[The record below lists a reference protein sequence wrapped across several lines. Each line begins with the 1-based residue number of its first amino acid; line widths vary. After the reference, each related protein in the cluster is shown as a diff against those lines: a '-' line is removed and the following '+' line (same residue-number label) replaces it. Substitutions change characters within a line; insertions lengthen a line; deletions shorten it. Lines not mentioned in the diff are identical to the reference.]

1 MHAWAHTL
9 VSSYPRLLSKR
20 VPRPP
25 KLFVKTAVVQSLM
38 TAAVQSEHRTCL
50 TLAPAVVEPRANFA
64 WPKTRQFATHTYEIF
79 EGLRPMS
86 PKPEIFK
93 PHVGKFRRPST
104 NLPLKTRQF
113 TAHTYEICE
122 GLRTILSKVLK
133 WPLPPVAVRL

>member
-1 MHAWAHTL
+1 ML
-9 VSSYPRLLSKR
+9 
-20 VPRPP
+20 
-25 KLFVKTAVVQSLM
+25 QS
-38 TAAVQSEHRTCL
+38 T
-50 TLAPAVVEPRANFA
+50 VEPRANFA

-122 GLRTILSKVLK
+122 GLRTILSKADNLQPTRRKFSKALGEPDITAVVRILK